1 MSAACQQL
9 TELAS
14 QGVAPALRAV
24 DCVSNEMAA
33 AAFGRLFGAG
43 GAMAPVLILVLTL
56 YIAFL
61 GFSLLSGRSSLSVS
75 ALTPRMLTIGFV
87 LTFATSWIA
96 YQSVVWNLA
105 IGGPDWIAGVLM
117 GAKGSAT
124 QIFGDRIDIVFN
136 AIAEASQAAS
146 GQAGD
151 AAQGAA
157 DGAAQA
163 GAAGAAAGTGIKAA
177 AAAGGK
183 GLFSP
188 DSVMWMGALMLLL
201 GTVGVLLTARIALGV
216 LVALGPIFVVLGL
229 FGGTRGLTA
238 GWLRGVVL
246 TALTPLFVVLGGGI
260 TLELLVPIVSSLVQG
275 AQLGEIDGRAAM
287 ALFVVA
293 AVHLALMGMVLKVA
307 GTLVSGWRVF
317 GLADGDRS
325 RGRGDGPSQAASAPP
340 PSVQVQPFVPAQAA
354 GRAPAVSA
362 ASAAAM
368 AAAPSGEGGSATH
381 SSERRTVVTQVSG
394 GGLEP
399 LGPGAASRARG
410 IGSRFR
416 SASNDSARTGHGNT
430 GANNGINT
438 GSRPA
443 KENS

>member
-1 MSAACQQL
+1 MSAACEQL

-317 GLADGDRS
+317 GLADTERS

-340 PSVQVQPFVPAQAA
+340 PSVQVQPFVPAHTA

-381 SSERRTVVTQVSG
+381 SSDRRTVVTQVSG

-399 LGPGAASRARG
+399 LAQGTASRARG

-416 SASNDSARTGHGNT
+416 SASNDTGRSAHGNI
-430 GANNGINT
+430 GANNGVNT

>member
-1 MSAACQQL
+1 MSAACEQL

-136 AIAEASQAAS
+136 AIAEASQAAG
-146 GQAGD
+146 GQGGAE

-157 DGAAQA
+157 E
-163 GAAGAAAGTGIKAA
+163 GAAAGAGAAKTA
-177 AAAGGK
+177 AAAGGA

-216 LVALGPIFVVLGL
+216 LVALGPIFVVMGL

-275 AQLGEIDGRAAM
+275 AQMGEIDGRAAM

-293 AVHLALMGMVLKVA
+293 AVHLALMGMVLKVS

-317 GLADGDRS
+317 GLADGERS
-325 RGRGDGPSQAASAPP
+325 HGRGDSASQAAPPP
-340 PSVQVQPFVPAQAA
+340 PSVQVQPFAPANAQ
-354 GRAPAVSA
+354 GRTPAVSA
-362 ASAAAM
+362 ATAAAM
-368 AAAPSGEGGSATH
+368 AASAGGGGAATH

-394 GGLEP
+394 GGIEP
-399 LGPGAASRARG
+399 LGHSNASRARG

-416 SASNDSARTGHGNT
+416 SASNDSGRPAPHNT
-430 GANNGINT
+430 GPQNT
-438 GSRPA
+438 GPQNTGPKPV

>member
-1 MSAACQQL
+1 MSAACEQL

-43 GAMAPVLILVLTL
+43 GAMGPVLILVLTL

-87 LTFATSWIA
+87 LTFATSWMA

-105 IGGPDWIAGVLM
+105 IGGPDWIAGAVM
-117 GAKGSAT
+117 GARGSAT

-136 AIAEASQAAS
+136 AIAEASQAA
-146 GQAGD
+146 GQGGGE

-157 DGAAQA
+157 E
-163 GAAGAAAGTGIKAA
+163 GAAAGAGAGAGAVKAA
-177 AAAGGK
+177 AAAGGA

-216 LVALGPIFVVLGL
+216 LVALGPIFVVMGL

-293 AVHLALMGMVLKVA
+293 AVHLALMGMMLKVSA
-307 GTLVSGWRVF
+307 TLVSGWRVF
-317 GLADGDRS
+317 GLADGERS
-325 RGRGDGPSQAASAPP
+325 RGRGDSASQAAPPP
-340 PSVQVQPFVPAQAA
+340 PSVQVQPFATSAAQ

-368 AAAPSGEGGSATH
+368 AASGGGAGAATH

-394 GGLEP
+394 GGIEP
-399 LGPGAASRARG
+399 LGHSHASRARG

-416 SASNDSARTGHGNT
+416 SASNDSG
-430 GANNGINT
+430 
-438 GSRPA
+438 RPA
-443 KENS
+443 SHPNATQNTASKPVKENS

>member
-1 MSAACQQL
+1 MSAACEQL

-14 QGVAPALRAV
+14 SGVAPALRAV

-33 AAFGRLFGAG
+33 AAFGRLFGAN

-146 GQAGD
+146 GQAAD

-157 DGAAQA
+157 DGAAQ
-163 GAAGAAAGTGIKAA
+163 AGAAAGTGIKAA

-246 TALTPLFVVLGGGI
+246 TAITPLFVVLGGGI

-275 AQLGEIDGRAAM
+275 AQMGEIDGRAAM

-293 AVHLALMGMVLKVA
+293 AVHLALMAMVLKVA
-307 GTLVSGWRVF
+307 GTLVSGWRIF
-317 GLADGDRS
+317 GLADTDRAQ
-325 RGRGDGPSQAASAPP
+325 GRGDGASQAASPP
-340 PSVQVQPFVPAQAA
+340 PASVQVQPFVPTQAA
-354 GRAPAVSA
+354 SRAPAVSV

-368 AAAPSGEGGSATH
+368 AAAPSGDGASANH
-381 SSERRTVVTQVSG
+381 STERRTVVTQVSG

-399 LGPGAASRARG
+399 IGQSAASRARG

-416 SASNDSARTGHGNT
+416 SASNDSGRSASGHT
-430 GANNGINT
+430 GA
-438 GSRPA
+438 RPA